1 MYFPPYSLDWAH
13 IKSNA
18 RLARVY
24 SRGLCEIF
32 QFGRAFSP
40 FRQDCGPLF
49 LAARLINKAQH
60 TQKVDNLMP

>member
-18 RLARVY
+18 RLPRVY

-40 FRQDCGPLF
+40 FRQDRPTFSRCTL
-49 LAARLINKAQH
+49 NKQGATH
-60 TQKVDNLMP
+60 AKS